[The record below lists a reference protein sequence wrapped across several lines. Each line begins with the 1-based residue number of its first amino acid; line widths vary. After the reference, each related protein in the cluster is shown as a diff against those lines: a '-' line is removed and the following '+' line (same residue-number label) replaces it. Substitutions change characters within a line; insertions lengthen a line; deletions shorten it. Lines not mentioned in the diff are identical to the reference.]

1 MTDHAPSAGHALS
14 AGRAPL
20 RGDSL
25 GVRDGGRTHC
35 WDITRDVLVVGL
47 GAAGGAAAIEAARAG
62 AEVLVVDR
70 FGGGGATGKSAGII
84 YFGGGTE
91 LQTSAGYADSPEN
104 MFDYLRIEVGDAAS
118 EATLRA
124 FCERSVANFEW
135 LRRLGVP
142 FPVSGKV
149 SKSAYPESDCTLY
162 FSGNELCSPYR
173 DHATPAP
180 RGHRPLGRGLTGHLS
195 AEAMRLGAL
204 DAGASLR
211 PYSRVERLVVDGD
224 GAVLGA
230 VVCEL
235 TAPRWLAEAMELL
248 VRYGGGIS
256 ARLGGVLQATL
267 RAIERSCERH
277 YVRAR
282 RGVILCTGGFVFDRK
297 LMLEHAPDYAACS
310 MRLGTAGDDGSGIQI
325 GAAAGGV
332 LGKMDRCTAW
342 RFIDPPDAW
351 WGGILVGRSG
361 ARICNETLYGGKVGE
376 HMIEG
381 HGGKGTLILDAATMA
396 RGRRQV
402 MSGNPQLYQ
411 RAFGLINGYVTCRS
425 APTIRQLAARMGID
439 PDGLEA
445 SVATY
450 NAGVRAGLDG
460 HGKLL
465 DAMSAIDG
473 GPYYAIPFDHD
484 GLMYPTPCL
493 TLGGLRTEGLT
504 GQVLGAD
511 GAAIPGLYAAGR
523 AAVGVSSNRYVSGLS
538 VADGIFAGRNAGR
551 HAAASAGSTIFAAT

>member
-1 MTDHAPSAGHALS
+1 MTGRDLAPSIDY
-14 AGRAPL
+14 APA

-25 GVRDGGRTHC
+25 GVRDGGRTHS
-35 WDITRDVLVVGL
+35 WDVTRDVLVVGL
-47 GAAGGAAAIEAARAG
+47 GAAGGSAAIEARRAG

-91 LQTSAGYADSPEN
+91 LQTAAGYEDSPHN
-104 MFDYLRIEVGDAAS
+104 MFDYLRVEVGDAVS

-124 FCERSVANFEW
+124 FCETSVANFEW

-149 SKSAYPESDCTLY
+149 CKSAYPESDCTLY
-162 FSGNELCSPYR
+162 FSGNELCHPYR

-180 RGHRPLGRGLTGHLS
+180 RGHRPLGVGLTGHLS

-204 DAGASLR
+204 DLGVELR
-211 PYSRVERLVVDGD
+211 AYTRVERLVVDGG
-224 GAVLGA
+224 GAVIGA

-235 TAPRWLAEAMELL
+235 KAPRWLAEGLELL

-256 ARLGGVLQATL
+256 SRLGGVLQATL
-267 RAIERSCERH
+267 RAVERSCERH

-282 RGVILCTGGFVFDRK
+282 QGVILCTGGFIFDRK
-297 LMLEHAPDYAACS
+297 LMLEHAPAYADCS
-310 MRLGTAGDDGSGIQI
+310 MRLGTAGDDGAGIQLGQAVG
-325 GAAAGGV
+325 GA

-342 RFIDPPDAW
+342 RFIDPPEAW

-361 ARICNETLYGGKVGE
+361 ARICNETLYGGKIGE
-376 HMIEG
+376 HMIAG
-381 HGGKGTLILDAATMA
+381 HGGKGTLVVDAATMA
-396 RGRRQV
+396 RARRQV

-425 APTIRQLAARMGID
+425 APTLRKLAARMDID
-439 PDGLEA
+439 PAGLEA
-445 SVATY
+445 SVAAY
-450 NAGVRAGLDG
+450 NAGVRAGADE
-460 HGKLL
+460 HGKHLET
-465 DAMSAIDG
+465 MSPIEG
-473 GPYYAIPFDHD
+473 GPYYAIPFDND

-504 GQVLGAD
+504 GQVLTAD
-511 GAAIPGLYAAGR
+511 ASPIPGLYAAGR
-523 AAVGVSSNRYVSGLS
+523 TAVGVSSNGYVSGLS
-538 VADGIFAGRNAGR
+538 VADGIFSGRNAGR
-551 HAAASAGSTIFAAT
+551 AATRSA

>member
-1 MTDHAPSAGHALS
+1 MTRPDHSA
-14 AGRAPL
+14 L

-25 GVRDGGRTHC
+25 GVRDGGRTHG

-47 GAAGGAAAIEAARAG
+47 GAAGGSAAIEARRAG

-70 FGGGGATGKSAGII
+70 FAGGGATGKSAGII

-91 LQTSAGYADSPEN
+91 LQTAAGYEDSPHN
-104 MFDYLRIEVGDAAS
+104 MFDYLRIEVGDAVP

-124 FCERSVANFEW
+124 FCETSVANFEW

-142 FPVSGKV
+142 FPASGKV
-149 SKSAYPESDCTLY
+149 CKSAYPESDCTLY
-162 FSGNELCSPYR
+162 FSGNELCHPYR
-173 DHATPAP
+173 DHAVPAP
-180 RGHRPLGRGLTGHLS
+180 RGHRPLGVGLTGHLS
-195 AEAMRLGAL
+195 AEAMRLGAV
-204 DAGASLR
+204 DAGVELR
-211 PYSRVERLVVDGD
+211 AYSRVERLVVDGD
-224 GAVLGA
+224 GAVIGA

-235 TAPRWLAEAMELL
+235 KAPRVLAEGLELL

-256 ARLGGVLQATL
+256 PRLGGVLQATL
-267 RAIERSCERH
+267 RMLERSCERH

-297 LMLEHAPDYAACS
+297 LMLEHAPAYADCS
-310 MRLGTAGDDGSGIQI
+310 MRLGTAGDDGSGILL
-325 GAAAGGV
+325 GAAVGGV

-342 RFIDPPDAW
+342 RFIDPPAAW
-351 WGGILVGRSG
+351 WGGILVNRSG

-376 HMIEG
+376 FMIEG
-381 HGGKGTLILDAATMA
+381 HAGKGTLIVDATTMA
-396 RGRRQV
+396 EGRRQV

-411 RAFGLINGYVTCRS
+411 RAFGLINGYMTCRS
-425 APTIRQLAARMGID
+425 APTLRKLATRMGID

-445 SVATY
+445 SVLAY
-450 NAGVRAGLDG
+450 NTGLRAGLDG
-460 HGKLL
+460 FGKRTE
-465 DAMSAIDG
+465 AMRPIDG

-493 TLGGLRTEGLT
+493 TLGGLRTEGAT

-511 GAAIPGLYAAGR
+511 AAAIPGLYAAGR
-523 AAVGVSSNRYVSGLS
+523 TAVGVSSNGYVSGLS
-538 VADGIFAGRNAGR
+538 VADGIFSGRNAGR
-551 HAAASAGSTIFAAT
+551 HAARAGT

>member
-1 MTDHAPSAGHALS
+1 MTDRAVSAD
-14 AGRAPL
+14 RAPL

-25 GVRDGGRTHC
+25 GVRDGRRARS

-47 GAAGGAAAIEAARAG
+47 GAAGGSAAIEARRAG
-62 AEVLVVDR
+62 ADVLVVDR
-70 FGGGGATGKSAGII
+70 FAGGGATGKSAGII

-91 LQTSAGYADSPEN
+91 LQTAAGYADSPEN
-104 MFDYLRIEVGDAAS
+104 MFDYLRIEVGDAVS

-124 FCERSVANFEW
+124 FCETSVANFEW

-149 SKSAYPESDCTLY
+149 VKSAYPESDSTLY
-162 FSGNELCSPYR
+162 FSGNELCRPYR

-180 RGHRPLGRGLTGHLS
+180 RGHRPLGVGLTGHLS
-195 AEAMRLGAL
+195 AEAMRHGAL
-204 DAGASLR
+204 EAGVELR

-224 GAVLGA
+224 GEVIGA
-230 VVCEL
+230 VVCES
-235 TAPRWLAEAMELL
+235 TAPRWLVEMMELL
-248 VRYGGGIS
+248 VQYGGGIS

-267 RAIERSCERH
+267 RRVERSCERR

-282 RGVILCTGGFVFDRK
+282 RGVILCTGGFVFDRA
-297 LMLEHAPDYAACS
+297 LMLEHAPGYASCS

-325 GAAAGGV
+325 GQAAGGA

-342 RFIDPPDAW
+342 RFIDPPAAW

-381 HGGKGTLILDAATMA
+381 HGGKGTLIVDAATMA

-411 RAFGLINGYVTCRS
+411 RIFGLINGYVTCRS
-425 APTIRQLAARMGID
+425 APTLRQLAARVGID
-439 PDGLEA
+439 ADGLEA

-450 NAGVRAGLDG
+450 NAGVHAGVDG
-460 HGKLL
+460 LGKQLEG
-465 DAMSAIDG
+465 MSPIDG
-473 GPYYAIPFDHD
+473 GPYYAIPFDND
-484 GLMYPTPCL
+484 GLLYPTPCL

-504 GQVLGAD
+504 GRVLDAD

-523 AAVGVSSNRYVSGLS
+523 AAVGVSSNGYVSGLS
-538 VADGIFAGRNAGR
+538 VADGIFAGRGAGR
-551 HAAASAGSTIFAAT
+551 HAAGRAT